1 MSVFKTTYSRSLRII
16 PSDTA
21 NIPFP
26 AVAQSGSNTSV
37 VANQLVASA
46 ATFITNN
53 VAPGDIVYNTTTN
66 TAATVVSV
74 TSETVVVLNANIFA
88 ASPNTFVVYQ
98 ASSQTTIGNAGCFL
112 YVGGA
117 GNIAVV
123 TIGGDILTF
132 SGVPAGTT
140 LPIQVIKVSSGGTTA
155 TLINALW

>member
-37 VANQLVASA
+37 VAGSLVASA

-66 TAATVVSV
+66 AAATVVSV
-74 TSETVVVLNANIFA
+74 ASQTVVVLNANIFTA
-88 ASPNTFVVYQ
+88 FPNTFVVYQ